1 MPDVQEQEQQLHEK
15 RVKHC
20 SIGQNSLQ
28 HQEQPDGVGSSTFSL
43 QMLQSARLL
52 DNSINKRPDTAYEG
66 RLAALAGDLQL
77 STAGSAA
84 TSYADCDASSFAAPA
99 ACDTIQAGREISQQA
114 ELHLSDALLAQS
126 CSTVVKGCESASL
139 DKPAPPIRDGKIR
152 PSPKS
157 RQLSQNVWL

>member
-1 MPDVQEQEQQLHEK
+1 
-15 RVKHC
+15 
-20 SIGQNSLQ
+20 
-28 HQEQPDGVGSSTFSL
+28 
-43 QMLQSARLL
+43 MLQSARLL